1 MDAHVIW
8 KPMYTTVRTSHRWV
22 LAQVIEHTRQLFIVE
37 IKFRND
43 DPKIVIVMDD
53 AASLFRY
60 QVS

>member
-1 MDAHVIW
+1 M
-8 KPMYTTVRTSHRWV
+8 SQ
-22 LAQVIEHTRQLFIVE
+22 LATIARRFEQTIKHTRQLFIVE